1 MAAEKIIL
9 YGFYKSSSSWR
20 LRIALALK
28 GLEHKKVSLSL
39 VKGEHL
45 TDEFKALNPMR
56 QLPTLFID
64 GMHLSQS
71 IPIMEYLEERN
82 PSPPLLPRDKV
93 ARAKVRALSEVVNSG
108 IQPYQTVGVI
118 KKVQET
124 HKDWGHF
131 YVSRGLEALNS
142 LMQETAGRYSYGD
155 QVTMADACLVPQV
168 FSALTR
174 FSVDVTQYPVVS
186 RVYEE
191 LNKLPEFKVA
201 DARRQPDTPD
211 AERID

>member
-71 IPIMEYLEERN
+71 
-82 PSPPLLPRDKV
+82 
-93 ARAKVRALSEVVNSG
+93 VRALSEVVNSG